1 MSGIALCLALWPALA
16 AAQDPDVEPVYL
28 QNSLPHTLQ
37 PWQVNTA
44 NWVHLKSPGPRMKF
58 SAGLPLRVF
67 ADAIDLGAWQV
78 NYQGWPKVEYLVD
91 GVLMGSQD
99 SDQAGRGQNY
109 FEMLING
116 VAAGPHML
124 GLRGRFTGGGV
135 ETAHEIPIVV
145 EAPPV
150 KGTTLDLAADVVL
163 SGAASQ
169 MWDDVRINGNGFR
182 VRSAAG
188 WSGSLTL
195 RNCFVTGL
203 GNMTTAGI
211 DATTQ
216 GGSIAVESSVFEWTG
231 AVFLGASGTGSIV
244 IRDNEFRANNQI
256 TLIGSNPD
264 FSPMIRLS
272 GNPSGAKVFRGN
284 RVGIGWAE
292 FQGMNGA
299 LIGGTTDAE
308 GNVFIGARGGI
319 YVRGCQ
325 NTQIRGN
332 YSNHNY
338 QGGWSQGFNFR
349 FENSTNTL
357 CEHNVIRGGSWP
369 LQSFQGE
376 FRYNLMVDSGHNW
389 IRYCGAGSR
398 LHHNLFIMVSQQS
411 PYEPNAGVWM
421 GAGDTNVA
429 FFNNTLDGG
438 GSLMTWEGEAIQ
450 VDGSVTSLRN
460 NVFDGFV
467 PYNAGAAK
475 TIVQSAAGALAYA
488 DYNAFWSPGATNNT
502 RYSPTAVPGKSVGQP
517 GFGANDKQGDTL
529 FAQGR
534 IFPYPV
540 REGDHWTRVSGIAQT
555 LSMYRARYAP
565 GAGSPLIDAGD
576 PADGPGVDIGA
587 VGAGTADPLDL
598 FGTYGTPANPPTV
611 TITTPTAVTTP
622 LAISGTATD
631 SNGTVASV
639 AWFNSANGAGG
650 AATGTT
656 AWSASVPLVSGSNT
670 ITVTATDNQGE
681 TGRAQLVVT
690 YTPADTA
697 NPTIAIVTP
706 TPNATH
712 TATSSP
718 LALGGTASDDIGVTQ
733 VTWAN
738 AGTAA
743 GGTAGGTTNWTATIP
758 LVAGLNRI
766 TVTARDAVGKVGTDT
781 IDVTYTPPAGDTTAP
796 TVTISSPAPG
806 TTATSPLVVSGTAAD
821 NVGVIS
827 VTWANGAAAANGTA
841 TGTASWSAS
850 IPLIAGA
857 NTITVVALDAAGN
870 STSATLL
877 MIYAP
882 AAGAPG
888 GGSEDAKRCG
898 CGAASVPGFPVLV
911 VLAGFLALAA
921 ASTSRKRG
929 L

>member
-1 MSGIALCLALWPALA
+1 MRGIVAWLAFAGLFAAWPARA

-28 QNSLPHTLQ
+28 QNNLPHTLQ

-44 NWVHLKSPGPRMKF
+44 NWVHVKSPGPRMKF
-58 SAGLPLRVF
+58 TAGLPLRVF

-109 FEMLING
+109 FEMVING

-124 GLRGRFTGGGV
+124 GLRGRFYGGGV

-169 MWDDVRINGNGFR
+169 TWDSVRINGNGFR
-182 VRSAAG
+182 IRSAAG
-188 WSGSLTL
+188 WSGSLTM
-195 RNCFVTGL
+195 RDCFVTGL
-203 GNMTTAGI
+203 GNMTASGI

-216 GGSIAVESSVFEWTG
+216 GGSITVETSVFEWTG
-231 AVFLGASGTGSIV
+231 AVFLGASGAGSIV
-244 IRDNEFRANNQI
+244 VKDNEFRANNQI
-256 TLIGSNPD
+256 TLIGANPD
-264 FSPMIRLS
+264 YSPMVRMS
-272 GNPSGAKVFRGN
+272 GNPSGPKVFRGN

-299 LIGGTTDAE
+299 VIGGATDAE

-349 FENSTNTL
+349 FENSSNTL

-389 IRYCGAGSR
+389 IRGCGAGSR

-421 GAGDTNVA
+421 NSGDTNVA
-429 FFNNTLDGG
+429 FHSNTLDGG
-438 GSLMTWEGEAIQ
+438 GALMTWEGEGIQ
-450 VDGSVTSLRN
+450 LDGSVTSLRN

-467 PYNAGAAK
+467 PYNSGAAK
-475 TIVQSAAGALAYA
+475 TIVQSAAGAVAYA

-517 GFGANDKQGDTL
+517 GFGANDQQSDTR
-529 FAQGR
+529 FALGR

-540 REGDHWTRVSGIAQT
+540 REGDLWNRVSGISQA
-555 LSMYRARYAP
+555 LLMYRARYTP
-565 GAGSPLIDAGD
+565 GTGSPLIDAGD

-587 VGAGTADPLDL
+587 VGAGVNDPLDL
-598 FGTYGTPANPPTV
+598 FGKYGTPANPPTV
-611 TITTPTAVTTP
+611 TIT
-622 LAISGTATD
+622 
-631 SNGTVASV
+631 
-639 AWFNSANGAGG
+639 
-650 AATGTT
+650 
-656 AWSASVPLVSGSNT
+656 
-670 ITVTATDNQGE
+670 
-681 TGRAQLVVT
+681 
-690 YTPADTA
+690 
-697 NPTIAIVTP
+697 NPT
-706 TPNATH
+706 
-712 TATSSP
+712 
-718 LALGGTASDDIGVTQ
+718 
-733 VTWAN
+733 
-738 AGTAA
+738 
-743 GGTAGGTTNWTATIP
+743 
-758 LVAGLNRI
+758 
-766 TVTARDAVGKVGTDT
+766 
-781 IDVTYTPPAGDTTAP
+781 
-796 TVTISSPAPG
+796 
-806 TTATSPLVVSGTAAD
+806 
-821 NVGVIS
+821 
-827 VTWANGAAAANGTA
+827 
-841 TGTASWSAS
+841 
-850 IPLIAGA
+850 
-857 NTITVVALDAAGN
+857 
-870 STSATLL
+870 
-877 MIYAP
+877 
-882 AAGAPG
+882 
-888 GGSEDAKRCG
+888 
-898 CGAASVPGFPVLV
+898 
-911 VLAGFLALAA
+911 
-921 ASTSRKRG
+921 
-929 L
+929 